1 MTENLQHHPAN
12 RNFAGEAPLADLL
25 PHVFSLDG
33 LRDRKGRRRINLVQD
48 ERLRERLCEHWKQQ
62 KEMPFGGLLEM
73 ARTPFWAWR
82 PAMPGIRG
90 TKRPFT
96 LAHCVALDLPL
107 ELIQSLLKRA
117 VQVGQILE
125 ERKACWDHTGQLL
138 LLHLSN
144 LREYNVNQRKLFND
158 HGQIQASL
166 FYTKCEAVHELM
178 LRDFSFLESL
188 VLYGNL
194 LEDLCHRVSLHF
206 AGLSS
211 EPGETNVDQVEQF
224 IDVRQ
229 VEYLSLCDRV
239 LLQPEHTILRQF
251 LRKHFAGY
259 LFQQFALVKL
269 RKDLLHFVEIQPLDL
284 ANPLEGSLT
293 LS

>member
-1 MTENLQHHPAN
+1 MTENLQHQPAN
-12 RNFAGEAPLADLL
+12 QDFAGEAPLVDLL

-33 LRDRKGRRRINLVQD
+33 LRDRKGHRRINLVQD

-73 ARTPFWAWR
+73 ARTLFWARR

-96 LAHCVALDLPL
+96 LAHCVALDCPL
-107 ELIQSLLKRA
+107 ELIQSLLNRA
-117 VQVGQILE
+117 VKVEQILE
-125 ERKACWDHTGQLL
+125 EHKACWDHTSQLL

-166 FYTKCEAVHELM
+166 FYTKCEALHELM

-194 LEDLCHRVSLHF
+194 LEDLCHRVGLHF

-211 EPGETNVDQVEQF
+211 EPSEMNINQVEQF
-224 IDVRQ
+224 INIRQ
-229 VEYLSLCDRV
+229 AEYLGLCDRV

-251 LRKHFAGY
+251 LRKHFTED

-284 ANPLEGSLT
+284 VNPLDDSLT
-293 LS
+293 LT

>member
-1 MTENLQHHPAN
+1 M
-12 RNFAGEAPLADLL
+12 
-25 PHVFSLDG
+25 
-33 LRDRKGRRRINLVQD
+33 
-48 ERLRERLCEHWKQQ
+48 
-62 KEMPFGGLLEM
+62 
-73 ARTPFWAWR
+73 
-82 PAMPGIRG
+82 
-90 TKRPFT
+90 
-96 LAHCVALDLPL
+96 
-107 ELIQSLLKRA
+107 
-117 VQVGQILE
+117 GQILE

-144 LREYNVNQRKLFND
+144 LREYNVTQRKLFND

-239 LLQPEHTILRQF
+239 LLNLSTQFYVSSYVSILLAICFSNLPWSNSVQICF
-251 LRKHFAGY
+251 ILLRFNRWIW
-259 LFQQFALVKL
+259 QIPW
-269 RKDLLHFVEIQPLDL
+269 RI
-284 ANPLEGSLT
+284 
-293 LS
+293 LSHCTDTTRCVG

>member
-1 MTENLQHHPAN
+1 MMENLQQHPAN
-12 RNFAGEAPLADLL
+12 VNFAGEIPLADLL
-25 PHVFSLDG
+25 PHIFSLDG
-33 LRDRKGRRRINLVQD
+33 LRDRKGRRRISLVQD

-73 ARTPFWAWR
+73 ARTLFWARR

-96 LAHCVALDLPL
+96 LAHCVALDCPL
-107 ELIQSLLKRA
+107 ELIQSLLNRA
-117 VQVGQILE
+117 VKVGQILE
-125 ERKACWDHTGQLL
+125 EHKACWDHTSQLL

-166 FYTKCEAVHELM
+166 FYTKCEALHELI

-188 VLYGNL
+188 VLYGKL
-194 LEDLCHRVSLHF
+194 LEDLCHRVGLHF

-211 EPGETNVDQVEQF
+211 EPSEMNINQVEQF
-224 IDVRQ
+224 INIRQ
-229 VEYLSLCDRV
+229 AEYLGLCDRV

-251 LRKHFAGY
+251 LRKHFTED

-284 ANPLEGSLT
+284 VNPLDDSLT
-293 LS
+293 LT